1 MDAGRTWRGTQRQLL
16 LLSVALRERAVEP
29 LVVAPP
35 RSPLLDACK
44 RAGVATAARAMRGPL
59 DLIAVRG
66 LRRLLGT
73 WHPDLVHAHDPVS
86 HAIALAALVGRRPLI
101 PLVVTRRLATP
112 PRGRAQHRRGVARFI
127 VITDAVRAALHSGGI
142 PEDRITLVHPGV
154 EVPSVTAP
162 RAWRLECGWSPSRV
176 VAGVIGPLSEFR
188 HRDDLAQLIGRCAT
202 STRAHL
208 ALVVLGGPSSGRCE
222 IAGVPAYRA
231 GFVHDVPA
239 ALAGLQL
246 LLHPGGAD
254 GLGTAL
260 VEGMALEVPAIAYAA
275 GGVGEIIVDG
285 ESGRLVTPGDSNGF
299 ARALDA
305 LVADESRRVALG
317 AAGPAR
323 ARTFSVRRM
332 VDGTLDVYRAA
343 VPRFGAGT
351 HAG

>member
-35 RSPLLDACK
+35 RSPLLEACK
-44 RAGVATAARAMRGPL
+44 RAGVATAARTMRGPL
-59 DLIAVRG
+59 DLIAIRG

-73 WHPDLVHAHDPVS
+73 WHPDIVHAHDPVS
-86 HAIALAALVGRRPLI
+86 HAVALAALVGRRRPI

-112 PRGRAQHRRGVARFI
+112 PRGRAQHRRGVAQFI
-127 VITDAVRAALHSGGI
+127 VITDAVRAALRSAGL
-142 PEDRITLVHPGV
+142 PADCITLVHPGV
-154 EVPSVTAP
+154 EVPHVTTA
-162 RAWRLECGWSPSRV
+162 RAWRSECGWSPSRV
-176 VAGVIGPLSEFR
+176 VAGVIGPITELS
-188 HRDDLAQLIGRCAT
+188 HRETLVQLVGRCTTA
-202 STRAHL
+202 TRAHL
-208 ALVVLGGPSSGRCE
+208 ALVLLGGPSSGRCE

-246 LLHPGGAD
+246 LLHPGGAE

-260 VEGMALEVPAIAYAA
+260 VEGMALQVPAVAYAA

-285 ESGRLVTPGDSNGF
+285 ETGRLVTPGDSAAF
-299 ARALDA
+299 AHSIDA